1 MGSGAL
7 FHSGPGLSTMLA
19 LMSPSRVLIQEVGEC
34 SAREMFFSL
43 ASFPNSGIASN
54 IAGRLGSRHQ
64 KHGTGLERGSAGQG
78 RTGHVNQVKGFCFP
92 GRCCWT
98 HDNCYHQAKR
108 LPACRFLV
116 DNPYTKSYKY
126 SCSGKEITCTDDD
139 DECALFICNCDR
151 SAAICFAGAPY
162 NKEYWKLD
170 TSKYCK

>member
-1 MGSGAL
+1 MESLGS
-7 FHSGPGLSTMLA
+7 F
-19 LMSPSRVLIQEVGEC
+19 SPTLGSSAM
-34 SAREMFFSL
+34 SARNLLQFRNMIKC
-43 ASFPNSGIASN
+43 ANPNSNPVVDYSDYGCYC
-54 IAGRLGSRHQ
+54 GLGG
-64 KHGTGLERGSAGQG
+64 KGTPVDELD
-78 RTGHVNQVKGFCFP
+78 T
-92 GRCCWT
+92 CCWT